1 VRVALPTIDFDDD
14 SRRAIRARLGSWG
27 KATRAECVSF
37 AEDAIGYAL
46 TAVEEEELEDELPGA
61 DLQLDGLERHHLQN
75 PAAEPED
82 EDDEDDEI
90 EGIPNADFEELE
102 DDLRIVDH
110 WI

>member
-37 AEDAIGYAL
+37 AEDAIGHAL
-46 TAVEEEELEDELPGA
+46 TAVEEEEL
-61 DLQLDGLERHHLQN
+61 
-75 PAAEPED
+75 
-82 EDDEDDEI
+82 EDDEI